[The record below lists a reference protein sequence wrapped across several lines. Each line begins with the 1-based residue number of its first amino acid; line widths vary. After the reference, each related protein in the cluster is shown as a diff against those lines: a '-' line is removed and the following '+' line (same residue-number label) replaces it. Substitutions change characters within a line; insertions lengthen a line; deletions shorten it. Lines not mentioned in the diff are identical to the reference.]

1 MVQKIRA
8 DITFK
13 DGTAAEWQ
21 LKNPVLRP
29 GEPGIA
35 TDTAKFKIGD
45 GLTRWED
52 LPYYLTVDDLPSGGD
67 GQVMDRVEELSSSVS
82 ALEARPTFTFPT
94 QPSITYWG
102 KAIRYPVDENMVY
115 LLPPVLEP
123 TPDSPDPD
131 GCFSS
136 FGTDLG
142 VGPDVGYL
150 RVERDGFYVFEFR
163 VNLNIDPEADPEL
176 VDQADTTLAL
186 GYGNYDDGSGSG
198 GWTEGLAKR
207 IGEYEKLG
215 GSWRSGTWRKEILH
229 LRAGMSFQAWT
240 LLMTGDD
247 TINDEENYQPSVR
260 FRLQPLILFS

>member
-35 TDTAKFKIGD
+35 TDTSRFKIGD

-52 LPYYLTVDDLPSGGD
+52 LPYHLTVDDLPSGGD
-67 GQVMDRVEELSSSVS
+67 GQVMDRVEEL
-82 ALEARPTFTFPT
+82 EARPTFTFPT

-102 KAIRYPVDENMVY
+102 RPIRYPLDENSVY
-115 LLPPVLEP
+115 LLPPVVEVAMN
-123 TPDSPDPD
+123 SADPD

-136 FGTDLG
+136 FGVDLG
-142 VGPDVGYL
+142 IESDVGYL
-150 RVERDGFYVFEFR
+150 RVERDGFYVFEFQ
-163 VNLNIDPEADPEL
+163 LTFSIDPGADPGV
-176 VDQADTTLAL
+176 VDLADTVLAL
-186 GYGNYDDGSGSG
+186 TYGNYDDGSGSG
-198 GWTEGLAKR
+198 GWTEALVKS
-207 IGEYEKLG
+207 IGDYVKPDSTWRM
-215 GSWRSGTWRKEILH
+215 GSWRKEILH

-240 LLMTGDD
+240 TLMTGND
-247 TINDEENYQPSVR
+247 TINNEDGYEPSLY
-260 FRLQPLILFS
+260 FKLQPLILFS

>member
-35 TDTAKFKIGD
+35 TDTARFKIGD
-45 GLTRWED
+45 GLTRWEN
-52 LPYYLTVDDLPSGGD
+52 LPYYLTVDDLPPGGD
-67 GQVMDRVEELSSSVS
+67 GQAMDRVEELSSSVS

-102 KAIRYPVDENMVY
+102 RPIRYPLDENSVY
-115 LLPPVLEP
+115 FLTPVMEAVG
-123 TPDSPDPD
+123 DGADPD

-136 FGTDLG
+136 FGVDLDG
-142 VGPDVGYL
+142 LDVGYL
-150 RVERDGFYVFEFR
+150 RVERDGFYVFEFQL
-163 VNLNIDPEADPEL
+163 NLSIDPGADPEV
-176 VDQADTTLAL
+176 VDLADTMLAL
-186 GYGNYDDGSGSG
+186 SYGNYDDGSGSG
-198 GWTEGLAKR
+198 GWTETLVKSIGDYAKP
-207 IGEYEKLG
+207 G
-215 GSWRSGTWRKEILH
+215 GTWRSGSWRKEILH

-240 LLMTGDD
+240 ILVTGND
-247 TINDEENYQPSVR
+247 TIDNENGYEPSLY
-260 FRLQPLILFS
+260 FKLQPLMLFS